1 MRNIKRRTIAN
12 LNYDSSSIDTNIPD
26 KGSNTSLR
34 KGLRTGKQNKSTSD
48 DPSDG
53 EKELGENIT
62 ELKLSYMKKK
72 KKKSALDKNAHTRTK
87 SMYLSAVGNTLSL
100 KRGNT
105 SLPKTKG
112 KIMMAYPHLVSK
124 YSTNN
129 VKPQIEE
136 SVKQGND
143 QEEKKE
149 KEKEKEVE
157 DEYGEVG
164 DVNSEV
170 GDVDS
175 EVEDVNSEVEDA
187 NSEVEDVNS
196 EVEDVNSEVEDV
208 NSEVEDVNS
217 EVENANNE
225 VEDVN
230 SEVENANY
238 EVEKKSNEE
247 EDKEQSHRN
256 DEGRRKKI
264 SSKRESIF
272 QRLATA
278 NTISSSNK
286 IVNEKLR
293 KQFTENIYSIMKMG
307 PTKSFNVKLDNNI
320 TYSSFM
326 PYNKARKLNM
336 EKKLN
341 IMKAKSQMLKIAE
354 KYMSTDKMKSCKM
367 MERRN
372 TQSLIKNIK
381 LITEGIEVW
390 GPFLPKKR
398 EEIKATRKLGYVPN
412 YLKEIITEREK
423 SNNWVNG
430 ELCGEMDNITNGI
443 MSNKFNGESCN
454 KSRNNLTQGKNGK
467 MVLRKSSGMQGFT
480 LFENMIALNNIG
492 KVYVW
497 DGYQWKNIKILY
509 ESFLSIS
516 TTKNGYIICINRKF
530 KPGYLMNN
538 KYFHKMDTFT
548 DTYFLKIVTSI
559 KNKIWGINLRGELQ
573 KWNKYEWKEE
583 KKAYGISKL
592 KSLAFD
598 RNNKLWVL
606 DQQDYF
612 YIFDIEYNNWM
623 LKNINGT
630 NIKDFDFNEN
640 NFLVAV
646 TNHGM
651 IKIYKNNKWIKYG
664 ILAEMKIA
672 SFHFIRRVEE

>member
-1 MRNIKRRTIAN
+1 MRNIKRKTIAN

-26 KGSNTSLR
+26 KGTNTSLR
-34 KGLRTGKQNKSTSD
+34 KGLRSGKQNKSTSD

-72 KKKSALDKNAHTRTK
+72 KKKSALDKNALTRTK
-87 SMYLSAVGNTLSL
+87 SMYLSTVGNTLSL

-112 KIMMAYPHLVSK
+112 KIMMGYPHLVSK

-136 SVKQGND
+136 SVKEGKD
-143 QEEKKE
+143 QEEE
-149 KEKEKEVE
+149 N
-157 DEYGEVG
+157 EVG

-170 GDVDS
+170 G
-175 EVEDVNSEVEDA
+175 
-187 NSEVEDVNS
+187 DVNS

-230 SEVENANY
+230 SEVENANNEVEHANN

-247 EDKEQSHRN
+247 EDKEHSHRK

-381 LITEGIEVW
+381 LITEGIEVL

-430 ELCGEMDNITNGI
+430 ERCGEMDNITNGI
-443 MSNKFNGESCN
+443 MSNKFNGESCD

-467 MVLRKSSGMQGFT
+467 MVLRKRSGMQGFT